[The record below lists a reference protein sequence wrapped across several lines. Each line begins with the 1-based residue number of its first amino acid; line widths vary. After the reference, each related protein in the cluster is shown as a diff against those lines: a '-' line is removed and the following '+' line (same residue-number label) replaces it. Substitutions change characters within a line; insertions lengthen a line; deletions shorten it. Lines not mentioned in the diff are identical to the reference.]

1 MYIVVRGQIMVMRAG
16 VEAADTLK
24 EGAVFGEETVFSL
37 GGGERG
43 DLRVETHV
51 AKSAVE
57 LRCLTRT
64 DMTVLIE
71 RFPELGQDLAAYVLA
86 REEAKDPETS
96 LDSAEERERRLRKLE
111 ELASTTTP
119 AAFRKAFK
127 GTARRRSVPN
137 ISAPLG
143 PGGSPK
149 GQKRQPTGSHDDD
162 EIEDVEEVL
171 PRSGELHRLASAQQ
185 ETTLR
190 LEQIERQLQSV
201 VEMLQAKAE

>member
-1 MYIVVRGQIMVMRAG
+1 M
-16 VEAADTLK
+16 
-24 EGAVFGEETVFSL
+24 
-37 GGGERG
+37 
-43 DLRVETHV
+43 

-137 ISAPLG
+137 ISAVQLPLLSPDRLRLTGVAPLQPLG

-149 GQKRQPTGSHDDD
+149 GQKRRPTGSHDD
-162 EIEDVEEVL
+162 VRPPL
-171 PRSGELHRLASAQQ
+171 CLALAARCSAF
-185 ETTLR
+185 
-190 LEQIERQLQSV
+190 
-201 VEMLQAKAE
+201 

>member
-1 MYIVVRGQIMVMRAG
+1 M
-16 VEAADTLK
+16 
-24 EGAVFGEETVFSL
+24 
-37 GGGERG
+37 
-43 DLRVETHV
+43 

-137 ISAPLG
+137 ISAVQLPLLGSVQSREAATDGVAPLQPLG

-149 GQKRQPTGSHDDD
+149 GQKRRPTGSHDD
-162 EIEDVEEVL
+162 VRPPPCPAL
-171 PRSGELHRLASAQQ
+171 
-185 ETTLR
+185 
-190 LEQIERQLQSV
+190 
-201 VEMLQAKAE
+201 